1 MSSIAEA
8 CDKLIGLSIEING
21 EDYGRIMRWVTVEKD
36 DYTYH
41 VLITSTGRKVEAVTL
56 LNYIKTKI
64 HYPDGTDYVMR
75 QRKIKPKRQG
85 KPAFPSS
92 ISTKVYFRGQ
102 TGDTKTNRK
111 ATS

>member
-1 MSSIAEA
+1 MTNKFMNDPVRILVKR
-8 CDKLIGLSIEING
+8 DEITLDG
-21 EDYGRIMRWVTVEKD
+21 IKQFFVAVEKD

-56 LNYIKTKI
+56 INYIKTKI

-92 ISTKVYFRGQ
+92 ISNKVYFRGQ
-102 TGDTKTNRK
+102 TGNIKTNRK